1 MAFDIATLTEMGITP
16 EAAEKLVCLHNGV
29 VDGVKEQ
36 LKQAQEEVEAAK
48 TDAEQAAE
56 LQARIDELKAG
67 EDGYKAKYEAEKEVL
82 ADLIKLRNEMRKDEL
97 MEAVLKSEHSYTEI
111 MAFIKGETEE

>member
-1 MAFDIATLTEMGITP
+1 MARGRRKVNTDTMDAKI
-16 EAAEKLVCLHNGV
+16 
-29 VDGVKEQ
+29 EQ
-36 LKQAQEEVEAAK
+36 Q
-48 TDAEQAAE
+48 
-56 LQARIDELKAG
+56 KAVL
-67 EDGYKAKYEAEKEVL
+67 EKAKAKNEAKKEAL